1 MSIHRRFEIVYLL
14 LNKDRMTAKELAGHF
29 HVSARTIYRDV
40 EELSSGGIP
49 IYMSKGKNG
58 GISLMPDYVLNKT
71 ILTEDEKRDI
81 LSALQGLHGLDANA
95 VEATLSKLSSFF
107 GQRNTG
113 YIEVDYQDWGGRI
126 QAPLEA
132 ARQAILSRKLLT
144 FAYTSTD
151 GQNSHRTVEPYKLW
165 FKDRS
170 WYVKAFCLV
179 KNAPRVFR
187 ITRMRH
193 AKVLEQGFV
202 PRDVDFSMPGEG
214 KTAFPT
220 TAITM
225 CVAPEAKH
233 RVLDEF
239 PEENIWETGDG
250 SYLVTMDFIEDEW
263 VYGYILSFGV
273 HAKVI
278 EPDRIRHLI
287 KERLEKML
295 NTYS

>member
-58 GISLMPDYVLNKT
+58 GISLLPDYVLNKT
-71 ILTEDEKRDI
+71 ILTEAEKRDI

-95 VEATLSKLSSFF
+95 VETTFSKLSSFF
-107 GQRNTG
+107 GQVNTG

-144 FAYTSTD
+144 FAYTSAD
-151 GQNSHRTVEPYKLW
+151 GKNSHRTVEPYTLW

-225 CVAPEAKH
+225 RVAPEAKH

-239 PEENIWETGDG
+239 PEENIRETGDG

-295 NTYS
+295 NSYS